1 MTECSQLP
9 ARDGISDLVRRI
21 LADRS
26 IERSVSGDD
35 DLRAIGLTSLDM
47 ISLVLSV
54 ESMFDVRIPEA
65 EITPANF
72 RTVSTIDAL
81 VATLR
86 G

>member
-1 MTECSQLP
+1 MTDCSHK
-9 ARDGISDLVRRI
+9 DGISDLVRRI
-21 LADRS
+21 LADRA
-26 IERSVSGDD
+26 IERSVEGDD
-35 DLRAIGLTSLDM
+35 DLRSIGLTSLDM

-54 ESMFDVRIPEA
+54 ESMFDIRIPEA

-81 VATLR
+81 VTTLR